1 MPYPEGPPVQRS
13 EAGLDHGSTST
24 YQSPSFRRI
33 HDAPETVPSALGPRP
48 PRPPSPPSEKMK
60 NVRID
65 EGNVVK
71 TSYKPP
77 CEFVVCRGTVW
88 FACILVASGTFGWCF
103 GTLWSLVA
111 FLVRLFTCGTG
122 WSIVVHTLWFL
133 WFTLITSGILFGLVS
148 FTLITSST
156 FWSFVVHDG

>member
-77 CEFVVCRGTVW
+77 REFTSNQPVPKLFKWHTTKTILCCEQSDHVTKVYQNTSQRCHYQKHQ
-88 FACILVASGTFGWCF
+88 SEPN
-103 GTLWSLVA
+103 S
-111 FLVRLFTCGTG
+111 
-122 WSIVVHTLWFL
+122 TLWFIV
-133 WFTLITSGILFGLVS
+133 TTSGTLVS
-148 FTLITSST
+148 CGSP
-156 FWSFVVHDG
+156 

>member
-1 MPYPEGPPVQRS
+1 MLYPEGPPVQRS

-33 HDAPETVPSALGPRP
+33 HDAPETVPSTLGPCP

-77 CEFVVCRGTVW
+77 REFVVCRGTVW
-88 FACILVASGTFGWCF
+88 FAYVRIAGVLVTSGTFGWCF

-133 WFTLITSGILFGLVS
+133 WFTLITSGILFGPCGSL
-148 FTLITSST
+148 
-156 FWSFVVHDG
+156 